1 MLATVL
7 TSVAMTWGI
16 VVYGDL
22 THPVQA
28 YRILNA
34 YNPAWS
40 VVAYTLAVIGLALAA
55 VSLVRRD
62 LTGIIGV
69 LCSLAVLSGGWM
81 RYIPVV

>member
-1 MLATVL
+1 
-7 TSVAMTWGI
+7 MTWGI

-28 YRILNA
+28 SRILST

-40 VVAYTLAVIGLALAA
+40 IVAYTLAVIGLALSV
-55 VSLVRRD
+55 VSLLRRD
-62 LTGIIGV
+62 LTGIVGV
-69 LCSLAVLSGGWM
+69 LCSLAVLSGGWI